1 MPEPDLL
8 AIVARSLESGLQ
20 DLTGR
25 IVNFCTWLKE
35 SGPGKIYKAALS
47 QGNLGQICSLLYPA
61 VGLELVNK
69 MVAFNCR
76 VEREVVV
83 GGEWGQGVHKLRDL
97 LRWCKALVGGG
108 GGLQPG
114 HYIGL
119 VYRAR
124 LSRREDRLHLEGA
137 YREVFGPEQCG
148 AVRSSAE
155 HPLQVAEVSLHCS
168 RNYVSPAG
176 KGRWR

>member
-97 LRWCKALVGGG
+97 LRWCKALVEGG
-108 GGLQPG
+108 GGLQP
-114 HYIGL
+114 
-119 VYRAR
+119 A
-124 LSRREDRLHLEGA
+124 
-137 YREVFGPEQCG
+137 
-148 AVRSSAE
+148 
-155 HPLQVAEVSLHCS
+155 
-168 RNYVSPAG
+168 PAG
-176 KGRWR
+176 LMSLLLPLRHLAASCQLLQASCPSSLLARAGNTSTEAGLE